1 MSRAVT
7 SRPTRS
13 SRPFPLRVEF
23 VRQWKRRRT
32 LVVAALLVVLPVIV
46 MIAFQVGGSSGDG
59 GGSGEGRILD
69 AATRSG
75 PNFTVAM
82 LFLSAGFFLVIPV
95 ALFFGDTIAGEAN
108 WSTLRYLLA
117 APVPRTRLL
126 VVKLVVAFV
135 FSFAAIV
142 LLTSVSLL
150 LGTIAYGTGPLN
162 LPTSAPLSYG
172 AATGRIAL
180 ACVFILT
187 GQLTTAGLAFWL
199 STRTDAPLGAV
210 GGAMGLQI
218 VTSILDQVSAL
229 GGLREFLPAH
239 WDYAWF
245 DLTQPSIDWTDLIK
259 GTALAFSYG
268 VVLFAV
274 AIRGFTRKDVVS

>member
-7 SRPTRS
+7 SRPTRPTRS

-142 LLTSVSLL
+142 LLTSVSLC
-150 LGTIAYGTGPLN
+150 
-162 LPTSAPLSYG
+162 SARSPM
-172 AATGRIAL
+172 
-180 ACVFILT
+180 
-187 GQLTTAGLAFWL
+187 
-199 STRTDAPLGAV
+199 APV
-210 GGAMGLQI
+210 
-218 VTSILDQVSAL
+218 
-229 GGLREFLPAH
+229 R
-239 WDYAWF
+239 
-245 DLTQPSIDWTDLIK
+245 
-259 GTALAFSYG
+259 
-268 VVLFAV
+268 
-274 AIRGFTRKDVVS
+274 

>member
-1 MSRAVT
+1 M
-7 SRPTRS
+7 
-13 SRPFPLRVEF
+13 
-23 VRQWKRRRT
+23 
-32 LVVAALLVVLPVIV
+32 
-46 MIAFQVGGSSGDG
+46 
-59 GGSGEGRILD
+59 
-69 AATRSG
+69 
-75 PNFTVAM
+75 
-82 LFLSAGFFLVIPV
+82 
-95 ALFFGDTIAGEAN
+95 
-108 WSTLRYLLA
+108 
-117 APVPRTRLL
+117 
-126 VVKLVVAFV
+126 
-135 FSFAAIV
+135 
-142 LLTSVSLL
+142 

-239 WDYAWF
+239 WDCAWF

-274 AIRGFTRKDVVS
+274 AIRGFARKDVVS